1 MSFRGMETSMQDG
14 VFYQIVSSG
23 LKTVCE
29 DEFWEQKDTIAV
41 IDAHKL
47 ENSQS
52 FGQFCCGCSGGE
64 YIRGCRVIQDK
75 SHTLIEW
82 HVPEKRMCRGIC
94 SFYNSRKN
102 CLYTIYRLSRKSA
115 GTYKY
120 VSS

>member
-1 MSFRGMETSMQDG
+1 MSFRGMETSMKDG

-82 HVPEKRMCRGIC
+82 HVPEKTKRRTA
-94 SFYNSRKN
+94 
-102 CLYTIYRLSRKSA
+102 LWA
-115 GTYKY
+115 EH
-120 VSS
+120 

>member
-82 HVPEKRMCRGIC
+82 HVPEKQKRMCRGILQ
-94 SFYNSRKN
+94 F
-102 CLYTIYRLSRKSA
+102 L
-115 GTYKY
+115 
-120 VSS
+120 

>member
-1 MSFRGMETSMQDG
+1 MQDG

-52 FGQFCCGCSGGE
+52 L
-64 YIRGCRVIQDK
+64 D
-75 SHTLIEW
+75 
-82 HVPEKRMCRGIC
+82 
-94 SFYNSRKN
+94 SFAVDAAEGN
-102 CLYTIYRLSRKSA
+102 ISA
-115 GTYKY
+115 G
-120 VSS
+120 VG

>member
-1 MSFRGMETSMQDG
+1 MQDG

-64 YIRGCRVIQDK
+64 
-75 SHTLIEW
+75 
-82 HVPEKRMCRGIC
+82 
-94 SFYNSRKN
+94 
-102 CLYTIYRLSRKSA
+102 
-115 GTYKY
+115 
-120 VSS
+120 